1 MPAREQA
8 HRPPAHT
15 DRQPARSRMLAE
27 EVERLVGQRLDMDGQ
42 LGIVQIDPPPARL
55 LDASPDFPL
64 DLRRGHGKPLVGAP
78 HRDAKRS
85 RILGIEIA
93 QDLAR
98 DRVDVER
105 SPSRAGEIAGPK
117 DLGQTVAHA
126 GPIRAVTE
134 HNLDTPLQG
143 THLPHIEISRGLPD
157 VPDEPRHEPGP
168 VLSLEGDLRVVDDDG
183 LHEVLDAQG

>member
-1 MPAREQA
+1 
-8 HRPPAHT
+8 
-15 DRQPARSRMLAE
+15 MLAE
-27 EVERLVGQRLDMDGQ
+27 EVERLVGERLDMDGQ

-55 LDASPDFPL
+55 LDAAADFPL
-64 DLRRGHGKPLVGAP
+64 DLRRGHGKPLVRAP

-98 DRVDVER
+98 DRIDVER
-105 SPSRAGEIAGPK
+105 SPSRAGEIADPK
-117 DLGQTVAHA
+117 NLGQTVAHA

-134 HNLDTPLQG
+134 HNFDTALQG
-143 THLPHIEISRGLPD
+143 THLPHIEISRGLTD

-168 VLSLEGDLRVVDDDG
+168 VLALEGDLRVVDDDG
-183 LHEVLDAQG
+183 LHEVLDAKG